1 MPELAVIIC
10 VHVFHI
16 TVFILAGAHS
26 GYQTSCRNPAWKG
39 HTPLHDRGDTFI
51 HEDSFYQP
59 NWMVLV
65 CGRKQKHKG
74 MERRGGHNLRQLTT
88 APQHR
93 STTTPS
99 TTLQHHNSAP
109 PQHHTTAPQH
119 RSTTALALI
128 HYTQGLTVFNRKVIT
143 NRRNILMFLSE
154 QPSLFPLV
162 IFCIWFLLNKLKMV
176 FKRSSKKHNL
186 DILLLYL
193 WKFSYQLQGACF
205 WRFGKKRMHML
216 GVILEGMAVLLP
228 FLQ

>member
-1 MPELAVIIC
+1 MR
-10 VHVFHI
+10 
-16 TVFILAGAHS
+16 TVFINLIGWFWSVGGNKNTKAWREEAATTWGSSPQHHNTAAPQHLAPHCS
-26 GYQTSCRNPAWKG
+26 T
-39 HTPLHDRGDTFI
+39 
-51 HEDSFYQP
+51 
-59 NWMVLV
+59 
-65 CGRKQKHKG
+65 
-74 MERRGGHNLRQLTT
+74 TT
-88 APQHR
+88 AHHR
-93 STTTPS
+93 STTP
-99 TTLQHHNSAP
+99 QHHN
-109 PQHHTTAPQH
+109 TVAPQH